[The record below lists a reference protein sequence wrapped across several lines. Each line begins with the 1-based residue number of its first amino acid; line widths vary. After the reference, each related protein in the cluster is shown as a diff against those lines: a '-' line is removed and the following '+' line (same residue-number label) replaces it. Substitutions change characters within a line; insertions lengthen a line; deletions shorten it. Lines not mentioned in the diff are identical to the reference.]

1 VEILAIIWVLICT
14 LGGVLFFWMVWMS
27 LGGGGRRE

>member
-1 VEILAIIWVLICT
+1 MIWVLICT
-14 LGGVLFFWMVWMS
+14 LGAVLFFWMVWMS

>member
-1 VEILAIIWVLICT
+1 MIWVLICT

-27 LGGGGRRE
+27 LGGGRRE